1 MRMTEWQSDRV
12 TMDVKTAC
20 LGVLAFADASGYE
33 IRKAFEEGAFAHFA
47 EGAFGSIYPALKQ
60 LERDDNIAATS
71 PDPQDRPG
79 KKVFR
84 ITPKGRLALLDAL
97 AQPPAPDRFKSD
109 FLFNLLF
116 AEFLPAGRVEML
128 VDNRIAHYRALVD
141 GMERCRCRPDG
152 SMMAGGHAFVHGFG
166 LAVYRAATAYLED
179 HKHEI
184 VGASLQASQ
193 NAAD

>member
-1 MRMTEWQSDRV
+1 
-12 TMDVKTAC
+12 MDVKTAC

-60 LERDDNIAATS
+60 LERDGHVIATS

-84 ITPKGRLALLDAL
+84 ITAKGRLALLDAL

-109 FLFNLLF
+109 FLFSLLF
-116 AEFLPAGRVEML
+116 AEFLPAGRVETL
-128 VDNRIAHYRALVD
+128 VEDRIAHYRALID
-141 GMERCRCRPDG
+141 SMQQCRCRPDG
-152 SMMAGGHAFVHGFG
+152 NMVTGGHAFVHGFG
-166 LAVYRAATAYLED
+166 LAVYRAAATYLED
-179 HKHEI
+179 HKHEV